1 MVRSNSQNPLVSVAI
16 ITWNRQ
22 EHVIKSIESALK
34 QSYRPIEIVVVD
46 SASSDGTSEAIEQI
60 FPEVRLVRLH
70 RNLGCPEGR
79 NIAMANCTGEIIFSI
94 DDDAVFDSSTLKLC
108 VDCFTQREGLGIIN
122 CQVLVPNENNPLTNN
137 NKEYYTYKFNG
148 GACAIKKEAL
158 NKAGYFPSDFY
169 RQGEEGDL
177 ALKILD
183 SGFSILH
190 YPPAIVY
197 HARVP
202 INRNDKLFMFYGC
215 RNELYTVIRRYPLLL
230 VPAIV
235 SWKAIS
241 WNWLGARTF
250 ALHSTLRA
258 CVATAIKFPK
268 LLLQRDPVSFKTIK
282 MVINLRRNRNAERSI
297 QK

>member
-1 MVRSNSQNPLVSVAI
+1 MKTNSKNPLISVAI

-22 EHVIKSIESALK
+22 KHVLKSIESALK

-46 SASSDGTSEAIEQI
+46 SASSDGTSEAIEQV

-94 DDDAVFDSSTLKLC
+94 DDDAWFDSSTLKLC
-108 VDCFTQREGLGIIN
+108 VECFKKKDGIGVVN
-122 CQVLVPNENNPLTNN
+122 CQVLVPKQNKNATQN
-137 NKEYYTYKFNG
+137 NKEHYTYQFNG
-148 GACAIKKEAL
+148 GACAIKKEVL
-158 NKAGYFPSDFY
+158 NKVGYFPADFY
-169 RQGEEGDL
+169 RQGEENDL

-183 SGFSILH
+183 AGFSILH

-197 HARVP
+197 HERVS
-202 INRNDKLFMFYGC
+202 INRNNKLFMFYGC
-215 RNELYTVIRRYPLLL
+215 RNELYTVIRRYPLFF
-230 VPAIV
+230 VPAMV

-241 WNWLGARTF
+241 WNWLGIKNF
-250 ALHSTLRA
+250 AFHFTLGA
-258 CVATAIKFPK
+258 CFATAIKFPK
-268 LLLQRDPVSFKTIK
+268 LLLQREAVSLKTIK
-282 MVINLRRNRNAERSI
+282 RVIKLRRNRSVELSI